1 MNEKHKFKNQEKPI
15 IHIIKITNPN
25 KNKPN
30 DNNNN
35 NKDSTKIEKKQNE
48 NVKKKYKKKL
58 FNKGQENNRK
68 GKQGRWEL
76 TAGKRVSSFFLMLV
90 VVKKKKVKTKPCG
103 FIKGE

>member
-35 NKDSTKIEKKQNE
+35 KDSTKPNKTKTEKK
-48 NVKKKYKKKL
+48 
-58 FNKGQENNRK
+58 
-68 GKQGRWEL
+68 
-76 TAGKRVSSFFLMLV
+76 
-90 VVKKKKVKTKPCG
+90 
-103 FIKGE
+103 